1 MNWISK
7 IAWYRNIRSEI
18 PNQELA
24 RELAEAENADGI
36 KEISEYL
43 NDKNSSISSD
53 CIKVL
58 YEIGYLKPKLIQ
70 DYVNTF
76 LNLLESKNN
85 RMVWGGMIAL
95 ATIAQLRSEEIYKQI
110 DLVLLTI
117 KKGTL
122 ITEVWGI
129 KTLVD
134 VSMNC
139 DLYKERLL
147 PVLFEFLEKCRPID
161 FATRVETLLPVIVTP
176 EENEIFNRII
186 EIKSEELSEAQR
198 KKLQTIMKRY
208 SKQKRE

>member
-24 RELAEAENADGI
+24 RELAETENADGI

-43 NDKNSSISSD
+43 NDKNSSVSSD

-58 YEIGYLKPKLIQ
+58 YEIGYLKPESIQ
-70 DYVNTF
+70 HYVNTF
-76 LNLLESKNN
+76 LSLLESKNN

-95 ATIAQLRSEEIYKQI
+95 ATIARLKADEIFKQI

-129 KTLVD
+129 KTLVG

-139 DLYKERLL
+139 DQYKERLL

-161 FATRVETLLPVIVTP
+161 FATRVETLLPVIVTT
-176 EENEIFNRII
+176 EEKEIFGRII
-186 EIKSEELSEAQR
+186 ELKKDELSEAQR
-198 KKLQTIMKRY
+198 KKLLTILKKRN
-208 SKQKRE
+208 R

>member
-24 RELAEAENADGI
+24 RELAETENADGI
-36 KEISEYL
+36 REISEYL
-43 NDKNSSISSD
+43 NDKNSSVSSD

-58 YEIGYLKPKLIQ
+58 YEIGYLKPELIQ

-76 LNLLESKNN
+76 LSLLESKNN

-95 ATIAQLRSEEIYKQI
+95 ATIASLKADEIFKQI

-129 KTLVD
+129 KTLVG

-139 DLYKERLL
+139 DQYKERLL

-161 FATRVETLLPVIVTP
+161 FATRVETLLPVIVTT
-176 EENEIFNRII
+176 EEKEIFRRII
-186 EIKSEELSEAQR
+186 ELKKDELSEAQR
-198 KKLQTIMKRY
+198 KKLLTILK
-208 SKQKRE
+208 KQNR